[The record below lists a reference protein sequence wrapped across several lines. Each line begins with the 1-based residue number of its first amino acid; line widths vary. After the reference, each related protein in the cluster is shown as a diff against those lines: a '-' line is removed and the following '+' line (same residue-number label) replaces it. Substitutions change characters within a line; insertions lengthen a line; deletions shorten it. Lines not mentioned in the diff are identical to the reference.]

1 MPALLESSNIGR
13 RLDIFERQI
22 GAPDDAGADWAAYT
36 VDGCPVRVT
45 TKDNVVTWIEIR
57 IAGENCEV
65 PLKPLLG
72 ADRVVS
78 TSAPLTFA
86 QFDSIAGGRTF
97 YSHPCAGLD
106 CGNALEP
113 YLIVVNPGAH
123 VDNFIDVEATA
134 SNYDDDLYFAWKD
147 AVTAKSGEEYF
158 GGDLECDR
166 QYDDLS
172 RAMLAT
178 VKVDAIAFGHRF
190 QRPDCR

>member
-1 MPALLESSNIGR
+1 M
-13 RLDIFERQI
+13 
-22 GAPDDAGADWAAYT
+22 
-36 VDGCPVRVT
+36 
-45 TKDNVVTWIEIR
+45 
-57 IAGENCEV
+57 
-65 PLKPLLG
+65 
-72 ADRVVS
+72 
-78 TSAPLTFA
+78 
-86 QFDSIAGGRTF
+86 
-97 YSHPCAGLD
+97 
-106 CGNALEP
+106 
-113 YLIVVNPGAH
+113 NPGAH

-134 SNYDDDLYFAWKD
+134 TSYDYDLYFAWKD